1 MLIVRSKGL
10 NSILCNIS
18 TMNFKN
24 NIEIYLKF
32 CSCRVTCILFHNFF
46 LFQLLSS
53 EFTLLSLEFTLLS
66 SDLTLLSSEFTIL
79 SSEFTLQG
87 SHWTPS
93 TRYLPTCCRA
103 LPVSHQTRMSRS
115 TLGSGYPSPPACT
128 LFLRMFNYFIL
139 TIS

>member
-24 NIEIYLKF
+24 KIEIYLKF

-53 EFTLLSLEFTLLS
+53 EFTFLSLEFTLLS

-93 TRYLPTCCRA
+93 IS
-103 LPVSHQTRMSRS
+103 LPV
-115 TLGSGYPSPPACT
+115 AE
-128 LFLRMFNYFIL
+128 LFLCHIKLECLGPLWVQAIPHHLHVHCFWECLITSY
-139 TIS
+139 